1 MAQAFILCPNTG
13 KYVYVGMN
21 LEWLD
26 IETLEIGDD
35 ELDCPECGET
45 HPWGKDDLTLRAD
58 GGG

>member
-1 MAQAFILCPNTG
+1 MAQAFILCPGTK

-21 LEWLD
+21 FDWLD
-26 IETLEIGDD
+26 LETLDIGQE

-45 HPWGKDDLTLRAD
+45 HVWSKDDLTLRAD